1 MSVDNARAL
10 VTMGD
15 LAPSFSKDVHIQAV
29 VIEGGEATTLHP
41 EEQGTKQLF
50 VNRSKIPKEKW
61 RPALMEENWVVLCQA
76 VNQSIKEKEWKEM
89 HDELT
94 EVSKKIGV

>member
-1 MSVDNARAL
+1 ML
-10 VTMGD
+10 
-15 LAPSFSKDVHIQAV
+15 PSFSKDVYIQAV
-29 VIEGGEATTLHP
+29 VIEGGEATTLRP

-61 RPALMEENWVVLCQA
+61 RRPLMEEDWVVLCQA
-76 VNQSIKEKEWKEM
+76 LNQSIKEKEWKEM

-94 EVSKKIGV
+94 DVSKKIGV